1 LFTAENAEKAFAK
14 NDPQMGTSKKML
26 ELEDAFKM
34 RGDLNM
40 KFYDRV
46 NRMMEIEEGEITDNN
61 SWDPRHVCKIF
72 FFFFFSLF
80 INWGRSG
87 VKAVFELAGGHLWV

>member
-1 LFTAENAEKAFAK
+1 
-14 NDPQMGTSKKML
+14 L

-46 NRMMEIEEGEITDNN
+46 NRGMEIEDGEITDNN

-72 FFFFFSLF
+72 LGF
-80 INWGRSG
+80 I
-87 VKAVFELAGGHLWV
+87 